1 MATAT
6 IAAPAVISFPAVKIP
21 QTVTQTELELVRA
34 LRGRAAQLEA
44 QIDSAEA
51 SILARLRTGA
61 SVEEGQHSASIKE
74 SSRRSVSWREVAE
87 RLALRAFGQKKGEM
101 YCPRVLASTKPSKSY
116 SLEIE

>member
-1 MATAT
+1 MATQT
-6 IAAPAVISFPAVKIP
+6 IAVPRVISFPAVQIP
-21 QTVTQTELELVRA
+21 QTVTQSELELLLS
-34 LRGRAAQLEA
+34 LRNRAAQLES

-61 SVEEGQHSASIKE
+61 SVEDGQHSASAKE

-87 RLALRAFGQKKGEM
+87 RLAVRAFGQRKGEL
-101 YCPRVLASTKPSKSY
+101 YCPRVLASTKPSKCY

>member
-1 MATAT
+1 MATQIVT
-6 IAAPAVISFPAVKIP
+6 HSAVIPFPAVQIP
-21 QTVTQTELELVRA
+21 QSVTQSELELLLS
-34 LRGRAAQLEA
+34 LRNRAAKLEKE
-44 QIDSAEA
+44 IDSAET

-61 SVEEGQHSASIKE
+61 CVEDGEHSASVKE

-87 RLALRAFGQKKGEM
+87 RLAIRAFGQHKGEL